1 MFAQTSN
8 GVGIQKIDESR
19 PRAFSIEK
27 GSRNKERFMI
37 DHIHT
42 IEDYYRPRMRQPAI
56 EFMALMRSINPLLLL
71 MLVTDLCTPI
81 LIWKGILPASL
92 RWLSHVAAFTL
103 IVSLFTRM
111 ILKNKIH
118 LSVLLI
124 IGLSIIGVSI
134 ALYNGQGFV
143 ATAWGWWIVFQ
154 FPIIGI
160 YASIFAGWPDNFL
173 KHLWNFC
180 ITVLVFQVS
189 VQLIQYIMGERM
201 GDNLAGTFGEH
212 GTGILIIFMILV
224 YCLALGRWLTNKQ
237 WFPVILVIFLGG
249 ISSLLAELK
258 FFLLAI
264 PLLSGIAV
272 FIYTAR
278 IRKLSRLILFGI
290 GLIIICTLFIL
301 AYNALLPGATPLQ
314 NFIQNPETLLQY
326 VYRSHKRVSGTTVY
340 YDIGRNFAL
349 EYGWDQIKQDPITLL
364 FGFGLGAGSE
374 SKSLGTVGIAI
385 ERGLLGMTLST
396 NLLVF
401 MQEFGVFGL
410 ILLACFIMWLVVRL
424 TKIIHEQ
431 ANPDIIGFAYGLI
444 LFTMLWPLWLWYNMA
459 WTFRV
464 PMLLYWISIGY
475 LFKVTREQKTQV

>member
-1 MFAQTSN
+1 MT
-8 GVGIQKIDESR
+8 
-19 PRAFSIEK
+19 
-27 GSRNKERFMI
+27 

-42 IEDYYRPRMRQPAI
+42 IESYFRPRIKQPAI
-56 EFMALMRSINPLLLL
+56 EFKALLRSINPLLLL
-71 MLVTDLCTPI
+71 MLVTDLLTPI

-92 RWLSHVAAFTL
+92 RWLSHAAAFAL
-103 IVSLFTRM
+103 IISLFTRM
-111 ILKNKIH
+111 LITNKIH

-124 IGLSIIGVSI
+124 MGLSIISTII
-134 ALYNGQGFV
+134 AIYNGQGIV
-143 ATAWGWWIVFQ
+143 ATGWGWWIMFQ
-154 FPIIGI
+154 FPLLGI
-160 YASIFAGWPDNFL
+160 YASYFARWPDHFL
-173 KHLWNFC
+173 KYLWYFC
-180 ITVLVFQVS
+180 VSVLVLQVF
-189 VQLIQYIMGERM
+189 VQMGQYLSGERM
-201 GDNLAGTFGEH
+201 GDNLAGTFGQH
-212 GTGILIIFMILV
+212 GTGILIIFMIFV

-249 ISSLLAELK
+249 ICSLLAELK

-301 AYNALLPGATPLQ
+301 AYNALIPGATPLH

-326 VYRSHKRVSGTTVY
+326 VYRSYRRVSGTTVY

-349 EYGWDQIKQDPITLL
+349 EYGWNQIKQDPITFL

-410 ILLACFIMWLVVRL
+410 ILLACFIMWLVLQL
-424 TKIIHEQ
+424 TRFIHDQ
-431 ANPDIIGFAYGLI
+431 TNPHIKGFAYGLM
-444 LFTMLWPLWLWYNMA
+444 LFTMLWPLWLWYTMA

-464 PMLLYWISIGY
+464 PMLIYWISLGY
-475 LFKVTREQKTQV
+475 VLKAARKSKVSVSVQNEQ